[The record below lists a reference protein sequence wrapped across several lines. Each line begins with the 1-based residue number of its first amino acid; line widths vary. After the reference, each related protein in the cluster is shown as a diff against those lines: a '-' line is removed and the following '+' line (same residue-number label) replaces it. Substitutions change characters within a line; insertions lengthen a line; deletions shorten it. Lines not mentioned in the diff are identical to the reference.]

1 MMARTGEPGLTG
13 EDTTAASEL
22 LVLPREDMYVTGRQQ
37 QDIPSLPPAH
47 ERAQDTHAGVPGLR
61 FGDSAHF
68 PQTYGDA
75 FLFLADLDMT

>member
-1 MMARTGEPGLTG
+1 
-13 EDTTAASEL
+13 
-22 LVLPREDMYVTGRQQ
+22 MYVTGRQQ
-37 QDIPSLPPAH
+37 QDIPSLPPAFLAWCPNPNPKSHVH